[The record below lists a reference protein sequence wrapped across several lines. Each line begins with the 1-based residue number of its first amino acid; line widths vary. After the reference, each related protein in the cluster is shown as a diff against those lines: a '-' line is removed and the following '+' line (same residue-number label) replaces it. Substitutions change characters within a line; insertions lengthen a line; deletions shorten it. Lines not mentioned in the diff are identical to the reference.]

1 MNSLSCSRAN
11 RRPAPTPRFLD
22 LPDWLIYILTWV
34 RTGMEKDAPSLVTL
48 QEDLMAL
55 HKLIVNEIITKDEF
69 KTLRRNALEPYG
81 IQPKD

>member
-1 MNSLSCSRAN
+1 
-11 RRPAPTPRFLD
+11 
-22 LPDWLIYILTWV
+22 
-34 RTGMEKDAPSLVTL
+34 MEKDAPSLVTL

>member
-1 MNSLSCSRAN
+1 MVPHTSTILPLTHAN
-11 RRPAPTPRFLD
+11 
-22 LPDWLIYILTWV
+22 LPVPGHWLIYILTWV